1 MKKITS
7 LIALAFAGLLVS
19 SAPAQY
25 LGSNDFS
32 TNNIGGLSQYSLTAN
47 AGTFTVEEGR
57 LEYSAGLT
65 ASSRV
70 LTMNGGINS
79 AYTEDWTASL
89 TLTNLATPTSGFN
102 LIGMQVF
109 SSNAEYGFFNVGLY
123 RNVNGTA
130 GVLFEKGKTTDGTV
144 NTYTFTSY
152 IATESDF
159 SDVLVR
165 MSNNSTTKDVTLG
178 YSLDGGATYIDTM
191 TFNPTGGSGTSA
203 GNWFAAPTDGYSFRI
218 LGRNSVDTIAGDL
231 MFADNFSVVPRQTA
245 MAPIPAPSTYAAL
258 AGLGALGLA
267 FWHRRRKAAG
277 AAAS

>member
-1 MKKITS
+1 MKKIP
-7 LIALAFAGLLVS
+7 LLLALAFAGLLVS
-19 SAPAQY
+19 PLRAQY

-32 TNNIGGLSQYSLTAN
+32 SSTGGGGQYSLTAN
-47 AGTFTVEEGR
+47 AGTFTVEQDR

-70 LTMNGGINS
+70 LTMNSAANS

-89 TLTNLATPTSGFN
+89 SLTNLAAPTSGFN
-102 LIGMQVF
+102 LISMQVF
-109 SSNAEYGFFNVGLY
+109 SANAEYGFFNIGLY
-123 RNVNGTA
+123 RTASGTS
-130 GVLFEKGKTTDGTV
+130 GVLFEKGNTTDGTV

-152 IATESDF
+152 IAAESDF

-165 MSNNSTTKDVTLG
+165 MSHNSTTKDITLG
-178 YSLDGGATYIDTM
+178 YSQDGGATYLDTI
-191 TFNPTGGSGTSA
+191 TFNPNLTGAGVSA

-231 MFADNFSVVPRQTA
+231 MYADDFSVAAGATA
-245 MAPIPAPSTYAAL
+245 MTAIPEPSTYAAF

-267 FWHRRRKAAG
+267 FWRRRR
-277 AAAS
+277 ASLAS